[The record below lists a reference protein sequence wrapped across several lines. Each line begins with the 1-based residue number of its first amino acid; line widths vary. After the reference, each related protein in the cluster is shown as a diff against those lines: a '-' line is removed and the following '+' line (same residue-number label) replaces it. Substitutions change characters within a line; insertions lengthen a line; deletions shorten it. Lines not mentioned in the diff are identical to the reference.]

1 MEERLA
7 LEKEN
12 KGIEDCEAEKD
23 ALPCNAAAGVD
34 ADATQAIAAVTA
46 SAAGDDATVA
56 MKPVEGDAPGSAEG
70 GPAEGVATD
79 NVESAPESG
88 VEEQAAEEL
97 EDAACIVD
105 AIGADNDDSG
115 LDFVSVPVIG
125 PEEAV
130 GDEPGAASK
139 SASTGEEDVDEQ
151 DAPKSHTARN
161 VIIGIVVALVLVLG
175 CFVGWLVLDDSRNA
189 ACHVPEGVTLDGTN
203 IGGFTESEVQSV
215 VTKHLVSGT
224 AGSVTLKLSNG
235 TNVELDYAR
244 MGDVDVPGTVE
255 AAMATIEPSMVNRC
269 VERVKG
275 MLGMGT
281 APQKVELVTV
291 CKLSKKRVKSKVQAL
306 SDAYTVEM
314 QNAGYKFDR
323 DKYEV
328 VTTKARTG
336 YAINIDATVKA
347 ILAASKSG
355 VDEVQ
360 AADEV
365 VEPTQTKPGQAI
377 FVSLSECHLY
387 FYVDGKVSRDY
398 PCTPGM
404 SGYETPSGDWT
415 LSYKDPSPT
424 WYNPHSDW
432 SKNMP
437 ETIGPGASNPLGLR
451 ALEVS
456 CGGGIYIHGTQNYA
470 QLGSTGSH
478 GCVRLANDNV
488 VELFNLVE
496 TGIPIFIH

>member
-1 MEERLA
+1 MQKENLGAEGA
-7 LEKEN
+7 LE
-12 KGIEDCEAEKD
+12 EK
-23 ALPCNAAAGVD
+23 NVEAAGTASE
-34 ADATQAIAAVTA
+34 ADAEATQVMTPVAADDETA
-46 SAAGDDATVA
+46 ATGTAEQDTDGDATVVMDSVEDSGA
-56 MKPVEGDAPGSAEG
+56 ADAEQAEQSENKPVERGCVDVEGDVP
-70 GPAEGVATD
+70 V
-79 NVESAPESG
+79 
-88 VEEQAAEEL
+88 
-97 EDAACIVD
+97 VD
-105 AIGADNDDSG
+105 VVGADNDDSG

-125 PEEAV
+125 PEEATEDAV
-130 GDEPGAASK
+130 
-139 SASTGEEDVDEQ
+139 ASTKEAGDDSLENDDEDGG
-151 DAPKSHTARN
+151 KSHVARN
-161 VIIGIVVALVLVLG
+161 VIIGIVIALVLVVG

-189 ACHVPEGVTLDGTN
+189 SCHVPEGVTLDGTN
-203 IGGFTESEVQSV
+203 IGGFTEGEVQSV
-215 VTKHLVSGT
+215 VTKHLVEGT

-269 VERVKG
+269 IEHVKE
-275 MLGMGT
+275 MLGMGE
-281 APQKVELVTV
+281 PSQRVELVTV
-291 CKLSKKRVKSKVQAL
+291 CKLSKKRVESKIQAL
-306 SDAYTVEM
+306 ADSYNVEM

-323 DKYEV
+323 DKYKV

-336 YAINIDATVKA
+336 YAIDVKKTVEA
-347 ILAASKSG
+347 VLAANKTG
-355 VDEVQ
+355 EQEVA

-404 SGYETPSGDWT
+404 SGYDTPSGDWT
-415 LSYKDPSPT
+415 LSYKDPAPT

-456 CGGGIYIHGTQNYA
+456 CGGGIYIHGTTNYG

-478 GCVRLANDNV
+478 GCVRLANENV
-488 VELFNLVE
+488 VELFDLVE

>member
-7 LEKEN
+7 LETKDKDTEEMSPAAC
-12 KGIEDCEAEKD
+12 EDTPEGAS
-23 ALPCNAAAGVD
+23 AVD
-34 ADATQAIAAVTA
+34 ADATAVMPA
-46 SAAGDDATVA
+46 LDSAADDG
-56 MKPVEGDAPGSAEG
+56 EGGDAVATMNAADAAGEGSEDEVEERPGAQPEEE
-70 GPAEGVATD
+70 PAEQVDGQPEAD
-79 NVESAPESG
+79 API
-88 VEEQAAEEL
+88 A
-97 EDAACIVD
+97 D
-105 AIGADNDDSG
+105 AIGADSDDSG
-115 LDFVSVPVIG
+115 LDVVSVPVIG
-125 PEEAV
+125 LEES
-130 GDEPGAASK
+130 GDGEGAATAGDAD
-139 SASTGEEDVDEQ
+139 ASERAAGQ
-151 DAPKSHTARN
+151 KAPKSHVARN
-161 VIIGIVVALVLVLG
+161 VVIGILVALVLVVG
-175 CFVGWLVLDDSRNA
+175 CFAGWLVYDDSRNA
-189 ACHVPEGVTLDGTN
+189 SCHVPEGVTLDGTD

-224 AGSVTLKLSNG
+224 AGSVMLKLSNG
-235 TNVELDYAR
+235 TDVELDYAR

-275 MLGMGT
+275 LLGMGT
-281 APQKVELVTV
+281 PPQKKELVTV

-314 QNAGYKFDR
+314 QNAGYKFDK
-323 DKYEV
+323 DKYKV
-328 VTTKARTG
+328 VTVKARTG

-347 ILAASKSG
+347 ILAANKSG
-355 VDEVQ
+355 ADEVQ

-415 LSYKDPSPT
+415 LSYKDPAPT

-478 GCVRLANDNV
+478 GCVRLANENV